1 MKQITDRTT
10 GWARARWWVVI
21 PAVLLAGAAL
31 AVTIDRAATPASATV
46 AKGKPDHDGKRGTPG
61 HRGRKDGSP
70 VAFSSAKWGLIGR
83 NTIGTAYA
91 QPRTGPWGS
100 ALQESDPP
108 SGVGS
113 LQIIVGDGTQKVAYG
128 NQNDFFTTR
137 LNTVSTLTY
146 WVYRDIDA
154 PAPTFPGVSFEVLNP
169 TGAVTYTSL
178 VYVPPAVVPTPPAL
192 VWRKL
197 DALAGAHW
205 FFTNGALAASSG
217 CNQATFCTLTQAA
230 AALTNPGY
238 RILSLA
244 VSKGRDDAFN
254 GAVDALQMNG
264 TVYDFEPQGVIE
276 RKAS

>member
-10 GWARARWWVVI
+10 GWARSRWWVVI

-31 AVTIDRAATPASATV
+31 AVTIDRAATPASAT
-46 AKGKPDHDGKRGTPG
+46 ADKGKPDHDGKKGTPD
-61 HRGRKDGSP
+61 HRGGKQGSRIE
-70 VAFSSAKWGLIGR
+70 FSSAKWGLIGR

-91 QPRTGPWGS
+91 QLRTGPWGT

-128 NQNDFFTTR
+128 NQNDFLTTR
-137 LNTVSTLTY
+137 LNTVNKLSY

-154 PAPTFPGVSFEVLNP
+154 PAPIFPGVSFEVLNP
-169 TGAVTYTSL
+169 TAAIGYTSL

-197 DALAGAHW
+197 DALAGANW
-205 FFTNGALAASSG
+205 FFTNNLIGT
-217 CNQATFCTLTQAA
+217 CTQATTFCTFAQAR

-244 VSKGRDDAFN
+244 ISKGRDDAFN
-254 GAVDALQMNG
+254 GAVDALQVNG
-264 TVYDFEPQGVIE
+264 TVYDFEPQGVVE
-276 RKAS
+276 ESAH